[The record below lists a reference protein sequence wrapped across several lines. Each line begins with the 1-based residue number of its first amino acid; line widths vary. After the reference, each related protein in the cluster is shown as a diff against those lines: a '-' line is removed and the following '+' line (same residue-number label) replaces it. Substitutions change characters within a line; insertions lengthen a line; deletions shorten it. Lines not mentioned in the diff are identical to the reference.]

1 MNKPFSTIPFFTIVF
16 SGLALLAAN
25 AWAAEGRP
33 INETRPLKADARLSV
48 SNVSGLIEVEAW
60 GKNEMQ
66 LTGTLAPEV
75 EKLIIEGDANHL
87 SIEVKLPRRMRRNG
101 DTILKLKVPAG
112 IELEAEGVSA
122 DIKARG
128 LKGPVEASSVSGDI
142 TLDVGSEK
150 VEAQSVSG
158 DVLVTAPGAEV
169 RVETV
174 SGDVTVRSAK
184 GEVRSESVSGT
195 VKVEARDVRRLDAES
210 VSGDLSFDLQ
220 LARDAEVRVETLSG
234 EVVMVLPSLPDLD
247 LDFETFS
254 GDLES
259 AFGELVSE
267 THSRKQHDDEDDED
281 DEDDDGRGK
290 HYRRHGSGRG
300 HMHLQSF
307 SGDIILKKK

>member
-1 MNKPFSTIPFFTIVF
+1 MNKPFSTIPFFTIAF

-48 SNVSGLIEVEAW
+48 SNVSGSIEVETW

-75 EKLIIEGDANHL
+75 ERLVIEGDADSL
-87 SIEVKLPRRMRRNG
+87 TIEVKLPKRSRRTG

-112 IELEAEGVSA
+112 IALQAEGVSA

-128 LKGPVEASSVSGDI
+128 LKGPIEASSVSGDI
-142 TLDVGSEK
+142 TLDVASER
-150 VEAQSVSG
+150 VEAESVSG
-158 DVLVTAPGAEV
+158 DVAVTAPTTEV

-174 SGDVTVRSAK
+174 SGDVTLRGGK

-220 LARDAEVRVETLSG
+220 LARDAEVSVETLSG
-234 EVVMVLPSLPDLD
+234 EVLMVLPSLPDLD

-267 THSRKQHDDEDDED
+267 THSRKHHDDEDDDD
-281 DEDDDGRGK
+281 DERSK

>member
-1 MNKPFSTIPFFTIVF
+1 MNKPFSTILF

-33 INETRPLKADARLSV
+33 INETRPLKADARVSV

-75 EKLIIEGDANHL
+75 EKLIIEGDANGL
-87 SIEVKLPRRMRRNG
+87 TIEVKLPRHSRRSG

-122 DIKARG
+122 DIRAKG
-128 LKGPVEASSVSGDI
+128 LKGPIEASSVSGDI
-142 TLDVGSEK
+142 TLDVASAR

-158 DVLVTAPGAEV
+158 DVAVTAPTTDV

-174 SGDVTVRSAK
+174 SGDVTLRGGK
-184 GEVRSESVSGT
+184 GEMRSESVSGT
-195 VKVEARDVRRLDAES
+195 VKVEAREVRRLDAES

-220 LARDAEVRVETLSG
+220 LARDAEVSIETLSG
-234 EVVMVLPSLPDLD
+234 EVVVTLPSLPDLD

-267 THSRKQHDDEDDED
+267 THSRTHHDD
-281 DEDDDGRGK
+281 DEDDDERGK
-290 HYRRHGSGRG
+290 HYRRHGAGKG

-307 SGDIILKKK
+307 SGDIVLKKK

>member
-1 MNKPFSTIPFFTIVF
+1 MNTPFSTILFA
-16 SGLALLAAN
+16 GLTLLAAN

-48 SNVSGLIEVEAW
+48 SNVAGSIEIETW

-75 EKLIIEGDANHL
+75 ERLVIEGDADHL
-87 SIEVKLPRRMRRNG
+87 TVEVKLPRRSRRTG

-112 IELEAEGVSA
+112 IELKAEGVSA

-128 LKGPVEASSVSGDI
+128 LKGPIEAASVSGDI
-142 TLDVGSEK
+142 TLEVASERI
-150 VEAQSVSG
+150 EAESVSG
-158 DVLVTAPGAEV
+158 DVQITASTAEV

-174 SGDVTVRSAK
+174 SGDITLRGAK
-184 GEVRSESVSGT
+184 GEVRSESVSGS
-195 VKVEARDVRRLDAES
+195 VKVEAREVRRLQAES
-210 VSGDLSFDLQ
+210 VSGDLHFDLQ
-220 LARDAEVRVETLSG
+220 LTKDAEVSVETLSG
-234 EVVMVLPSLPDLD
+234 EVVMTLPALPDLD

-259 AFGELVSE
+259 AFGRLVSE
-267 THSRKQHDDEDDED
+267 TQSRRRHDDDG
-281 DEDDDGRGK
+281 DEDDDQGK

-307 SGDIILKKK
+307 SGDIILKKR